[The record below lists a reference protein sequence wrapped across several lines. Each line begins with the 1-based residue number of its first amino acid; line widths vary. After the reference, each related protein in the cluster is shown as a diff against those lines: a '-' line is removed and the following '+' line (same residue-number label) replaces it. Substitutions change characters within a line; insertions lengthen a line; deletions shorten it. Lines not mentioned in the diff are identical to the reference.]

1 MKKIVLLLS
10 LASVIFMASCAKKP
24 AQAATESTPTEQVS
38 EQADAQEANSAAPLS
53 QSVIKTIPANVHGE
67 DILKAIKENY
77 KGKVALL
84 DFWATWC
91 PPCRQAMKLVDEIKP
106 ELEAKGCAFVYVTG
120 ETSPLAKWNEMIPAI
135 SGDHYRLTNEQWEEL
150 CESLNIPGIPA
161 YMLIGKDGKTA
172 FDNLSQGGYPGNE
185 ILKNNIEVALTK

>member
-1 MKKIVLLLS
+1 MKKVVLFLS
-10 LASVIFMASCAKKP
+10 LASVIFMTACANKP
-24 AQAATESTPTEQVS
+24 AQAATESVATEQTA
-38 EQADAQEANSAAPLS
+38 EQADAQESNSTVAS

-77 KGKVALL
+77 KGQVALI

-91 PPCRQAMKLVDEIKP
+91 PPCRMAMKEVDTIKP
-106 ELEAKGCAFVYVTG
+106 ELIEKGCAFVYVTG
-120 ETSPLAKWNEMIPAI
+120 ETSPLDKWNAMIPEIA
-135 SGDHYRLTNEQWEEL
+135 GDHYRLTNAQWEEL
-150 CESLNIPGIPA
+150 LDLLNVPGIPA